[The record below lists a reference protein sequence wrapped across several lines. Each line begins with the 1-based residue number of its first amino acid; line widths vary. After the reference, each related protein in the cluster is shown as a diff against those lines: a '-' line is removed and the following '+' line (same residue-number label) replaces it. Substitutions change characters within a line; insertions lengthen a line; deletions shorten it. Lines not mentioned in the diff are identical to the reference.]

1 MLLFKY
7 SAESREI
14 IEFTAEAIEPLR
26 VADLEAQTQ
35 TYQMKIHAASIT
47 GLPDRTE
54 PAGPGTVTMPITF
67 GEPVSVFG
75 LIDGG
80 WLPLPFV
87 DPAKFLADRN
97 VVVALAQIRRKVARA
112 DLDHTDWW
120 FQFFKGRS
128 IEINPALY
136 ALEGNNRRTPTL

>member
-1 MLLFKY
+1 MLLFRY
-7 SAESREI
+7 TAESGEI

-26 VADLEAQTQ
+26 FDDLVSSEAQT
-35 TYQMKIHAASIT
+35 YQLNINATSIT
-47 GLPDRTE
+47 GLPDRSE

-67 GEPVSVFG
+67 REPVSVFG

-87 DPAKFLADRN
+87 EPAKFLADRN
-97 VVVALAQIRRKVARA
+97 VVVALAQIRRKVSRA

-120 FQFFKGRS
+120 FQFFNRRS
-128 IEINPALY
+128 IEINPAL
-136 ALEGNNRRTPTL
+136 LCFRR